1 MSGKSALGIF
11 SSRIN
16 SISRL
21 KVYLLDAD
29 ICVEHSCR
37 YLFGDFFFPLRLV
50 WDVLLLVLKHP
61 VDRWQ
66 ARPLLYVPASTPRS

>member
-1 MSGKSALGIF
+1 MTSGPEPATAPPGEEEKLDETDEARAQRSSMGMVRASDAFF
-11 SSRIN
+11 S
-16 SISRL
+16 
-21 KVYLLDAD
+21 
-29 ICVEHSCR
+29 
-37 YLFGDFFFPLRLV
+37 PLRLV